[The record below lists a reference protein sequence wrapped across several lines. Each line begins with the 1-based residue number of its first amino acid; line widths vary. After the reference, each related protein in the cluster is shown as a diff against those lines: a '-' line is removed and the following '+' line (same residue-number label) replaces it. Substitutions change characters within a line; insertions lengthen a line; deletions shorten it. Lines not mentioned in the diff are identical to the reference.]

1 MTESIGVVLRLM
13 LEMLAG
19 VAIREPSVL
28 AFAAAAVA
36 AVAVLAVTLA
46 VLDLPVSAMGSAPH
60 PLRAIDVSVRLT
72 QSHPDSPGHAR
83 PRAPGAAAPA
93 A

>member
-1 MTESIGVVLRLM
+1 MTETLGVVLRLL
-13 LEMLAG
+13 LELMAG
-19 VAIREPSVL
+19 VAIREPSAL
-28 AFAAAAVA
+28 AFAAAAIA
-36 AVAVLAVTLA
+36 AVAVLAITLA
-46 VLDLPVSAMGSAPH
+46 RVELPVSATGSSPH

-72 QSHPDSPGHAR
+72 QSDPDAAGHAR

>member
-1 MTESIGVVLRLM
+1 MTESIGVMLRLL
-13 LEMLAG
+13 LEVFAG
-19 VAIREPSVL
+19 VAIREPSAL

-36 AVAVLAVTLA
+36 AVAVLAITLTL
-46 VLDLPVSAMGSAPH
+46 VELPVSATGSSPH

-72 QSHPDSPGHAR
+72 QSHPDAPGHSR
-83 PRAPGAAAPA
+83 PRAPGAAASA

>member
-1 MTESIGVVLRLM
+1 MTESMGVVLRLL
-13 LEMLAG
+13 LETLAG

-36 AVAVLAVTLA
+36 AVAVLAITLA
-46 VLDLPVSAMGSAPH
+46 LVELPVSAAGSAAH

-72 QSHPDSPGHAR
+72 QSHPDAPGHSR